1 MDSILLDRMPV
12 EVPYGLAMR
21 LLFTPLMKKRL
32 TRLVHTMLR
41 ASLRHFPDLR
51 GRTITIGYTRT
62 NLGTAVLPRHSKSE
76 PKLTVRLNARKLTYN
91 TIGHEL
97 THLVKGLSLF
107 ERPDRHST
115 AANKFPGGE
124 KQCDIWTLARSSLFC
139 NDSPS
144 YLKLPRVV
152 RENWPRYAKSVRA
165 LCIMAIEKRKTHRFY
180 IRWLESEV
188 KQLARKPLRESNSFK
203 QLLLP
208 LED

>member
-1 MDSILLDRMPV
+1 MPV

-32 TRLVHTMLR
+32 TRRVHTMLR
-41 ASLRHFPDLR
+41 ASLRHFPELQ

-62 NLGTAVLPRHSKSE
+62 NLGTAVLPRHAKSE
-76 PKLTVRLNARKLTYN
+76 PKLTVRLNASKLTYN

-97 THLVKGLSLF
+97 THLVQGLSLF

-139 NDSPS
+139 DDAPS

-152 RENWPRYAKSVRA
+152 RKHWPRYAKSVRA
-165 LCIMAIEKRKTHRFY
+165 LCIMAIEKRKTHRLY

>member
-1 MDSILLDRMPV
+1 
-12 EVPYGLAMR
+12 MR

-32 TRLVHTMLR
+32 TRRVHTMLQ
-41 ASLRHFPDLR
+41 ASLRHFPELH

-62 NLGTAVLPRHSKSE
+62 NLGTAVLPRHAKSE
-76 PKLTVRLNARKLTYN
+76 PKLTVRLNACKLTYN

-97 THLVKGLSLF
+97 THLVQGLSLF

-115 AANKFPGGE
+115 TANKFPGGE
-124 KQCDIWTLARSSLFC
+124 KQCDIWALARSSLFC
-139 NDSPS
+139 DDAPS

-165 LCIMAIEKRKTHRFY
+165 LCIVAIEKRKTHRFY

-203 QLLLP
+203 QLQLP

>member
-1 MDSILLDRMPV
+1 
-12 EVPYGLAMR
+12 MR

-32 TRLVHTMLR
+32 THRVHTMLR
-41 ASLRHFPDLR
+41 ASLRHFPELH

-62 NLGTAVLPRHSKSE
+62 NLGSAVLPRHTKSE

-97 THLVKGLSLF
+97 THLVQGLSLF
-107 ERPDRHST
+107 ERPDRLST

-139 NDSPS
+139 DDAPS
-144 YLKLPRVV
+144 YLKLLRVV

-180 IRWLESEV
+180 IRWLESQI
-188 KQLARKPLRESNSFK
+188 KQLARKPLRKSGALEQM
-203 QLLLP
+203 QLP
-208 LED
+208 FDD

>member
-62 NLGTAVLPRHSKSE
+62 NLGTAVLPRHSKSD
-76 PKLTVRLNARKLTYN
+76 PKLTVCLNARKLTYN

>member
-1 MDSILLDRMPV
+1 MPV
-12 EVPYGLAMR
+12 DVPYGLAMR
-21 LLFTPLMKKRL
+21 LLFTPLMKKHL
-32 TRLVHTMLR
+32 TRRVHTMLR
-41 ASLRHFPDLR
+41 ASLRHFPELQ

-62 NLGTAVLPRHSKSE
+62 NLGTAVLPRHAKSE

-97 THLVKGLSLF
+97 THLVQGLSLF

-139 NDSPS
+139 DDAPS

-165 LCIMAIEKRKTHRFY
+165 LCIIAIEKRKTHRLY

-203 QLLLP
+203 QLQLP

>member
-1 MDSILLDRMPV
+1 
-12 EVPYGLAMR
+12 
-21 LLFTPLMKKRL
+21 MKKRL
-32 TRLVHTMLR
+32 TRRVHTMLR
-41 ASLRHFPDLR
+41 ASLRHFPELH

-62 NLGTAVLPRHSKSE
+62 NLGSAVLPRHTKSE

-97 THLVKGLSLF
+97 THLVQGLSLF
-107 ERPDRHST
+107 ERPDRLST

-139 NDSPS
+139 DDAPS
-144 YLKLPRVV
+144 YLKLLRVV

-180 IRWLESEV
+180 IRWLESQI
-188 KQLARKPLRESNSFK
+188 KQLARKPLGKSGALEQM
-203 QLLLP
+203 QLP
-208 LED
+208 FDD